1 MTSIGFG
8 DREHVD
14 ELLALRARSFAAR
27 IEGESEGRWIE
38 IAGAFAFDWRGYRCV
53 HHFGDDALRR
63 LPELLDWFEDGP
75 APVFETY
82 CGGALAT
89 TSEALILLG
98 YQPFH
103 AHALFAGAL
112 DRLESADSRASE
124 AEVEISTDPA
134 DFGRLG
140 AQMWNEGDPARA
152 HALTLQHASPEWS
165 CLTAIEA
172 GRPIAGTS
180 LFLAGP
186 HAYHSNA
193 LTLPEA
199 QGRGLHARLLRAHV
213 ELARERGKQWIVA
226 DTQVG
231 SGSGRNFERAG
242 LRCVATCLAWRPR
255 A

>member
-1 MTSIGFG
+1 MSPIGFG
-8 DREHVD
+8 ERVD
-14 ELLALRARSFAAR
+14 ELLALRARSFASR
-27 IEGESEGRWIE
+27 IAGDSTGRWIE

-53 HHFGDDALRR
+53 HQFGDDALRR
-63 LPELLDWFEDGP
+63 LPELLDWFADGP
-75 APVFETY
+75 VPVFETY

-89 TSEALILLG
+89 VAEALIVLG

-112 DRLESADSRASE
+112 DRLEPTDSRASE
-124 AEVEISTDPA
+124 AELELEISTDPA

-140 AQMWNEGDPARA
+140 AQMWNEADPERA
-152 HALTLQHASPEWS
+152 HALTLQHASADWS

-172 GRPIAGTS
+172 GHPVAGTS

-186 HAYHSNA
+186 HAFHSNA

-213 ELARERGKQWIVA
+213 ELARARGKQWIVA